1 MGAHLNIDSLLGEA
15 VEKTKLEDF
24 GNDSFLEG
32 LKVLLDTCRNEAR
45 LNDIGIQIIYSAI
58 SRCLMNRLQV
68 QDWITRHPEIL
79 EERIEKP
86 LIITGLPRTGSTFLQ
101 TLLSVDPANRPLRH
115 WEANRP
121 CPPPEL
127 VISVTDPRIQA
138 MHKQIQLT
146 DQFAPGLQAIY
157 PRDAGGFA
165 QCMLL
170 QSN

>member
-1 MGAHLNIDSLLGEA
+1 MLNPEVIMSNNLNVDSLLSEA
-15 VEKTKLEDF
+15 IEKTKLEDF

-32 LKVLLDTCRNEAR
+32 LKIFLNSCHDEAR
-45 LNDIGIQIIYSAI
+45 LNDIGIQIAHSII

-68 QDWITRHPEIL
+68 QDCITRHPEIL
-79 EERIEKP
+79 NEKIEKP

-101 TLLSVDPANRPLRH
+101 TLLSIDPANRALHH

-127 VISVTDPRIQA
+127 VISATDPRIQA

-146 DQFAPGLQAIY
+146 DQLEPGL
-157 PRDAGGFA
+157 
-165 QCMLL
+165 
-170 QSN
+170 